1 MMHKARHSYRPP
13 ERVLPWVFAIARHT
27 RLDQLRKQERSF
39 GRLVAMA
46 EGAEFAAQAAE
57 AEPTVL
63 PLLEQL
69 PTSQK
74 EVLLML
80 KVTGMSLEERRHRR
94 EGV

>member
-1 MMHKARHSYRPP
+1 
-13 ERVLPWVFAIARHT
+13 
-27 RLDQLRKQERSF
+27 
-39 GRLVAMA
+39 MA

-80 KVTGMSLEERRHRR
+80 KMTGMSLEERRHRR
-94 EGV
+94 QGV